1 MRNFAQDFSCGTR
14 PWLGYP
20 SAMDWRERISVD
32 PGIRFGKACVR
43 GTRITVADVLGWL
56 SAGVT
61 AEEIVAEYSPITR
74 DDILACLARAAE
86 MESSKH
92 GTGTACL

>member
-1 MRNFAQDFSCGTR
+1 MRNFAQDFACGAR
-14 PWLGYP
+14 PWLGDP
-20 SAMDWRERISVD
+20 FAMDWRERISVD

-86 MESSKH
+86 MEGSNY
-92 GTGTACL
+92 GTGAACL

>member
-1 MRNFAQDFSCGTR
+1 MRNFAQDFSCGAR
-14 PWLGYP
+14 RWLGYP

-32 PGIRFGKACVR
+32 PGIRFGKACVQ
-43 GTRITVADVLGWL
+43 GTRITVAAVLGWL